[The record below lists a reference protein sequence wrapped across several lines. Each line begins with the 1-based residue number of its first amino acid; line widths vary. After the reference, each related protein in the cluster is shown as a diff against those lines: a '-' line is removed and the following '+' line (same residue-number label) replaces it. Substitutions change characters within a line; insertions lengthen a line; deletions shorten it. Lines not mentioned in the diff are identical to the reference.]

1 MAMAIL
7 PGFPGFSHPRT
18 SSMAAAHAQR
28 ERSSDENSSTRSA
41 AAILDDLM
49 IWMDLDG
56 LISPTKM
63 RNKKKTPQTLQKTS
77 IEFRFHLCNDFHQ
90 FLTVSKVLCF
100 HQNRFQLQLWQ
111 LRQVSAASNQFQLP

>member
-1 MAMAIL
+1 
-7 PGFPGFSHPRT
+7 
-18 SSMAAAHAQR
+18 MAAAHAQR

-63 RNKKKTPQTLQKTS
+63 RNKKKNTP
-77 IEFRFHLCNDFHQ
+77 NP
-90 FLTVSKVLCF
+90 SKNI
-100 HQNRFQLQLWQ
+100 NRIQISPVQ
-111 LRQVSAASNQFQLP
+111 